1 MPDSCLDDDL
11 AGLDPALLAQLQSQ
25 GFDAE
30 RLRAWEHDLLRAGP
44 EVNRVAGVV
53 AAPAAGDVAD
63 LPERGS
69 HEGRRLERLG
79 LDALGEGRLAMVVL
93 AGGMATRMGGVV
105 KGLVEAIPRATF
117 LDARLA
123 EREYWQ
129 RTSGAQLPMW
139 LMTSHATDGPIR
151 EALGGRIDGERVG
164 AFVQGASL
172 RLTPDGCL
180 FRGDDGLPSIYATGH
195 GDLPEALAAS
205 GLLDRFLAAGGRYLW
220 IMNLDNLGA
229 AVDPLVLGWHIDH
242 GAPLTVEV
250 VDKQEGDRG
259 GIPVRL
265 DDRPVVLEN
274 FRLPDGLRRGH
285 GAGVQHQH
293 VHRRRRRAARPADG
307 LVVVPG
313 RKDGRR
319 PPGDPVRAPGGR
331 AHLGARE
338 PASCGCRGWERSR
351 GSCRPRAGS
360 ELDAHRAQ
368 IAARIEPMLA
378 QVRDSS

>member
-1 MPDSCLDDDL
+1 
-11 AGLDPALLAQLQSQ
+11 
-25 GFDAE
+25 
-30 RLRAWEHDLLRAGP
+30 
-44 EVNRVAGVV
+44 VV
-53 AAPAAGDVAD
+53 DR
-63 LPERGS
+63 PERGS

-93 AGGMATRMGGVV
+93 AGGMATRMGSVV
-105 KGLVEAIPRATF
+105 KGLVEAIPGATF

-151 EALGGRIDGERVG
+151 EALGGQIDGERVD
-164 AFVQGASL
+164 AFEQGASL

-180 FRGDDGLPSIYATGH
+180 FRGDGGLPSIHATGH
-195 GDLPEALAAS
+195 GDLPEALAAA

-274 FRLPDGLRRGH
+274 FRLPDEFDEDTVRVFNTNTFLADAAALRDLRMDWSWFRVEKTVDG
-285 GAGVQHQH
+285 
-293 VHRRRRRAARPADG
+293 RPAIQFER
-307 LVVVPG
+307 LVGELTSALESRLLRVP
-313 RKDGRR
+313 R
-319 PPGDPVRAPGGR
+319 
-331 AHLGARE
+331 LGAESRFL
-338 PASCGCRGWERSR
+338 PAKSWD
-351 GSCRPRAGS
+351 